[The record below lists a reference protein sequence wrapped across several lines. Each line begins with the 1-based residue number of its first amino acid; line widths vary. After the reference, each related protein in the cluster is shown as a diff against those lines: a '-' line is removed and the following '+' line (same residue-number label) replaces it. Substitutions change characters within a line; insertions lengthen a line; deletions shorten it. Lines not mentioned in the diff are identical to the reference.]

1 MSHTYH
7 KIWLHYV
14 WSTKDRAP
22 MLASKMRSK
31 LIEHVRKYSDQ
42 NEIEIDTINSTADHV
57 HLLISMN
64 PSQSPSKIINLIKG
78 ESSNWIN
85 KMNLTIGKFSWQ
97 EGYSVF
103 SVSYFNVEQVR
114 KYIKNQQEHHRKI
127 SFAEEIEK
135 MLIAYKINIET
146 P

>member
-1 MSHTYH
+1 
-7 KIWLHYV
+7 
-14 WSTKDRAP
+14 

-103 SVSYFNVEQVR
+103 SVSYTNVEQVR

>member
-1 MSHTYH
+1 
-7 KIWLHYV
+7 
-14 WSTKDRAP
+14 

>member
-14 WSTKDRAP
+14 WSTKNREP
-22 MLASKMRSK
+22 LLTSQMRNK
-31 LIEHVRKYSDQ
+31 FIKHVIEYANQ
-42 NEIEIDTINSTADHV
+42 NEVEIEALNATADHV
-57 HLLISMN
+57 HLLSSLN
-64 PSQSPSKIINLIKG
+64 PSQSPSTIINLIKG

-85 KMNLTIGKFSWQ
+85 KMNLTKGKFSWQ

-103 SVSYFNVEQVR
+103 SVSYSNINKVR
-114 KYIKNQQEHHRKI
+114 KYINTQQEHHRKI
-127 SFAEEIEK
+127 SFAEEIDK
-135 MLIAYKINIET
+135 MLIAYNINIET